1 MAASPTFGQIVRE
14 RRTHLGLTQAE
25 LARRISCATVTV
37 RKIEYDAIRPS
48 MQIAEQ
54 LAFAL
59 NIPEN
64 EQLAFVRLARAER
77 PLTPIPTPSPLPH
90 EIGLDDLSG
99 RAIKG
104 FELAERIGSGGF
116 GVVYRGVQ
124 PSVARD
130 VAVKIIH
137 PQHANHPAF
146 IRRFEAEA
154 QIVAR
159 LEHPHVVPLYDY
171 WREPNG
177 AYLIMRLLRG
187 GSLEAELQNGPIPL
201 PIVNNYL
208 QQFGLALHAA
218 HKAGVVHRDIKPAN
232 ILLDEEKN
240 AYLADFGIAKHLDIG
255 GEQPTTAGV
264 LIGSPAYVSPEQ
276 IRSEPIKPQTDIY
289 CLGIMLFEL
298 LTGQKPFSGPSP
310 IHYLQQH
317 LETPLPSVSTQN
329 GLLPSAVDTIIAQ
342 ATAKNPSD
350 RYGDMQQLLHDF
362 QQLAQP
368 QPLFA
373 AAPLPDGVELENPY
387 RGLRP
392 FTEAD
397 AAGFFGRDNLI
408 HDLLGLIC
416 NDVDDGRQHKGLHRF
431 LALAGPSGSGKS

>member
-130 VAVKIIH
+130 VA
-137 PQHANHPAF
+137 
-146 IRRFEAEA
+146 
-154 QIVAR
+154 
-159 LEHPHVVPLYDY
+159 
-171 WREPNG
+171 
-177 AYLIMRLLRG
+177 
-187 GSLEAELQNGPIPL
+187 
-201 PIVNNYL
+201 
-208 QQFGLALHAA
+208 
-218 HKAGVVHRDIKPAN
+218 
-232 ILLDEEKN
+232 
-240 AYLADFGIAKHLDIG
+240 
-255 GEQPTTAGV
+255 
-264 LIGSPAYVSPEQ
+264 
-276 IRSEPIKPQTDIY
+276 
-289 CLGIMLFEL
+289 
-298 LTGQKPFSGPSP
+298 
-310 IHYLQQH
+310 
-317 LETPLPSVSTQN
+317 
-329 GLLPSAVDTIIAQ
+329 
-342 ATAKNPSD
+342 
-350 RYGDMQQLLHDF
+350 
-362 QQLAQP
+362 
-368 QPLFA
+368 
-373 AAPLPDGVELENPY
+373 
-387 RGLRP
+387 
-392 FTEAD
+392 
-397 AAGFFGRDNLI
+397 
-408 HDLLGLIC
+408 
-416 NDVDDGRQHKGLHRF
+416 
-431 LALAGPSGSGKS
+431 